1 MEGQGDVSF
10 LMKVAFVIGVLKEG
24 FTLHDRAPWS
34 SEGCTQMQSVIIVF
48 LILQTEKDI
57 LLRSELEEIQVQNP
71 GRFKCWYTLDR
82 APESK
87 I

>member
-1 MEGQGDVSF
+1 MCSISQGCRVHTA
-10 LMKVAFVIGVLKEG
+10 L
-24 FTLHDRAPWS
+24 WS
-34 SEGCTQMQSVIIVF
+34 SEGCTHTQSVIIVF

-82 APESK
+82 PPESK
-87 I
+87 A

>member
-1 MEGQGDVSF
+1 
-10 LMKVAFVIGVLKEG
+10 
-24 FTLHDRAPWS
+24 
-34 SEGCTQMQSVIIVF
+34 MQCVIIVF

-71 GRFKCWYTLDR
+71 GRFKFWYTLDR

>member
-1 MEGQGDVSF
+1 
-10 LMKVAFVIGVLKEG
+10 
-24 FTLHDRAPWS
+24 
-34 SEGCTQMQSVIIVF
+34 MQSIIIVF

-87 I
+87 S